1 MDLKNAMAAVKIG
14 NPQKQT
20 TLPSCSSSSIARRE
34 WADQPTPITIMA
46 ALNEIQRAKGKW
58 YSEVMMKFYSTNVPE
73 RTKEHLDG
81 LVATI
86 QAQKVNTADLLTV
99 TRRIRI
105 TEFSGTTYMP
115 LPDEAAIVRII
126 REVQGESIIQRSNEP
141 RKGYD
146 PDPIDMSEYDGMTED
161 ETWEAMFEK
170 AYQKCGGR

>member
-1 MDLKNAMAAVKIG
+1 MRNACSTELPVRDSHQPTLRTGAADC
-14 NPQKQT
+14 P
-20 TLPSCSSSSIARRE
+20 ARR
-34 WADQPTPITIMA
+34 
-46 ALNEIQRAKGKW
+46 RAPRAP
-58 YSEVMMKFYSTNVPE
+58 S
-73 RTKEHLDG
+73 RA
-81 LVATI
+81 VATI
-86 QAQKVNTADLLTV
+86 QAQKVNTTDLLTV
-99 TRRIRI
+99 TRRIRF
-105 TEFSGTTYMP
+105 TEFQGTTYMP